1 MTSGGN
7 VPLTTIERLSAQGL
21 SGRTFSDPNEVV
33 GRLLA
38 VQAQD
43 ARGARLTI
51 RSRTQ
56 GLSAAD
62 VDSAFNEGSMVL
74 TWLNRGTLHLVR
86 SEDYAWLHAVTAPR
100 QVNFNLRRL
109 EQEGVSP
116 DQAEKGEAAIRA
128 EIADRGPRTRA
139 ELRSAL
145 EAAGVPTAGQAFI
158 HVLMYC
164 SLRGQIVRGPMRG
177 GEQQFVL
184 VDEWLGEQASVD
196 TGAALAEL
204 ARRYLAG
211 HGPAGVRD
219 LAKWAAITLGQAKEG
234 FEAIG
239 DEVVETATDLLRLK
253 GAAAGSEMPAPKL
266 LGPFDPILHGWQ
278 SRDFLIPDEQERS
291 VVTTNGIFRPTIL
304 VDGQVAGIWRLAAG
318 EIELQPFGEINPAA
332 LGALEAEV
340 DDVHRFLRA
349 SDRD

>member
-1 MTSGGN
+1 MSGE
-7 VPLTTIERLSAQGL
+7 PLGSP
-21 SGRTFSDPNEVV
+21 DDVV

-51 RSRTQ
+51 RSRTN

-62 VDSAFNEGSMVL
+62 VDPAFNEGSMII

-86 SEDYAWLHAVTAPR
+86 SEDYRWLHAVTAPR
-100 QVNFNLRRL
+100 QVKFNLRRL

-116 DQAEKGEAAIRA
+116 DQAEKGEVAIRA
-128 EIADRGPRTRA
+128 DIADRGPRTRA

-145 EAAGVPTAGQAFI
+145 EGAGVPTAGQAFI
-158 HVLMYC
+158 HLLMYC
-164 SLRGQIVRGPMRG
+164 SLRGLIVRGPMRG

-184 VDEWLGEQASVD
+184 VDEWLGKQPPVD
-196 TGAALAEL
+196 TEAALAEL

-219 LAKWAAITLGQAKEG
+219 LAKWAAVTLGQAKAG
-234 FEAIG
+234 FAAIG
-239 DEVVETATDLLRLK
+239 EVVVEAGPGLLRLK
-253 GAAAGSEMPAPKL
+253 DSAAGGEMPAPKL

>member
-7 VPLTTIERLSAQGL
+7 EPLTTIERLSAQGL
-21 SGRTFSDPNEVV
+21 SGSPFGNPDDVV

-43 ARGARLTI
+43 ARGSRLTI

-62 VDSAFNEGSMVL
+62 VDSAFII

-86 SEDYAWLHAVTAPR
+86 SEDYRWLHAVTAPR
-100 QVNFNLRRL
+100 QVKFNLRRL

-116 DQAEKGEAAIRA
+116 DQAEKCEVAIRA
-128 EIADRGPRTRA
+128 DIADRGPRTRA

-145 EAAGVPTAGQAFI
+145 EGAGVPTAGQAFI

-164 SLRGQIVRGPMRG
+164 SLRGLIVRGPMRG

-184 VDEWLGEQASVD
+184 VDEWLGERPPVD
-196 TGAALAEL
+196 TEAALAEL

-211 HGPAGVRD
+211 HGPAGERD
-219 LAKWAAITLGQAKEG
+219 LAKWAAITLGQARAGMK
-234 FEAIG
+234 AIKN
-239 DEVVETATDLLRLK
+239 EVVDAGQDLIRLERS
-253 GAAAGSEMPAPKL
+253 GVSEELPPPKL

-278 SRDFLIPDEQERS
+278 SRDFLIPDERERS
-291 VVTTNGIFRPTIL
+291 VVTTNGVFRPTIL
-304 VDGQVAGIWRLAAG
+304 VDGQVAGIWRLAEG
-318 EIELQPFGEINPAA
+318 KIELQPFGEIGAA
-332 LGALEAEV
+332 AAGALEEEME
-340 DDVHRFLRA
+340 DVHRFLRA
-349 SDRD
+349 TESD